1 MEWVDAHNRLLAE
14 EAKLLQLC
22 RQAGSHANPREVSEQ
37 RRRVAELT
45 EVAEHLYA
53 RALEY
58 LQSSSS

>member
-1 MEWVDAHNRLLAE
+1 MEWVDSHNRLLAE

-22 RQAGSHANPREVSEQ
+22 RQAGSQANPREVNAQ